1 MSNGIDIDTFVKD
14 PTLLVKLCREVIDEL
29 GEDAGNEHI
38 EKIEE
43 KESQLREISRAIER
57 LEKAGVAVPDSLRE
71 AKTKLVATL
80 AVQSEAYQSL
90 AYFADELEKIIKE
103 LNSRLDRG
111 MPSQPL
117 RRSPG
122 VRSTS
127 PKTGRE
133 VLRKHIIQALKI
145 LGGRAHS
152 SDVIK
157 QIGHQLEGKLL
168 AGDMEW
174 RDNANAYAWQHNVH
188 WERYRMI
195 KDSVL
200 RSDSPRGIWELN
212 KDR

>member
-127 PKTGRE
+127 PKTGRGWWGPW
-133 VLRKHIIQALKI
+133 R
-145 LGGRAHS
+145 GSRGPRWFGRRGWRCRRRPRLPS
-152 SDVIK
+152 SSC
-157 QIGHQLEGKLL
+157 GTAFG
-168 AGDMEW
+168 
-174 RDNANAYAWQHNVH
+174 
-188 WERYRMI
+188 
-195 KDSVL
+195 
-200 RSDSPRGIWELN
+200 RS
-212 KDR
+212 